1 MRRSHYKFGRRS
13 ERGSVFFYIL
23 LGVVL
28 FGTLAFV
35 VTRSMRGKS
44 TDAMTDRQRQLA
56 ASEIFNYAQTLEQGV
71 SRIRRRGC
79 SENEINFDN
88 ANLTGY
94 VNAGSPVDQ
103 SCDVFDVNGAGVTYS
118 APVSDWLDSAN
129 SASSLYGEWFF
140 TATSATDSASSA
152 ANDLLVI
159 LPFLKKEVCI
169 ALNDRIGI
177 DNPSGAPPQDQSNGY
192 AVTKYVGTIS
202 GSDVISSSGAELQG
216 FQFGCFEGGGTPASG
231 TYHFYYALIE
241 R

>member
-1 MRRSHYKFGRRS
+1 MHKNSCKSGCS
-13 ERGSVFFYIL
+13 SQKGSAFFYIL
-23 LGVVL
+23 LGVLL

-35 VTRSMRGKS
+35 VSRSMRGKS

-56 ASEIFNYAQTLEQGV
+56 VSEIFNYAQTLEQGV

-79 SENEINFDN
+79 SENDINFDN
-88 ANLTGY
+88 SKLAGY

-103 SCDVFDVNGAGVTYS
+103 SCDVFNVNGAGVKYS
-118 APVSDWLDSAN
+118 VPLTDWLDSAN
-129 SASSLYGEWFF
+129 SASGLYGEWFF
-140 TATSATDSASSA
+140 TATTKTDSPSST
-152 ANDLLVI
+152 ANDLMVI

-169 ALNDRIGI
+169 SLNDKIGI
-177 DNPSGAPPQDQSNGY
+177 DNPSGNPPQDQANAY
-192 AVTKYVGTIS
+192 ASTKYVGVIS
-202 GSDVISSSGAELQG
+202 GSDAISDSGAELQG